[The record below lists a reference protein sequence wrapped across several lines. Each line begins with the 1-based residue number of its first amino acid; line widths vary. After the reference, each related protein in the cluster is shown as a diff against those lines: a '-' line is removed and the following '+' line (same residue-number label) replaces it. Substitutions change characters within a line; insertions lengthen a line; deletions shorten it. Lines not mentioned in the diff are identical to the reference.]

1 MSWYEN
7 ARALSHSEVYPSE
20 TAALEDQQRAT
31 AHSWKVQQR
40 TVAESDAD
48 NAPQRINRLAMYPML
63 AAARALAEVQVT
75 YSRTDHWLRAHRPD
89 QPGKQE
95 ETGVSQY
102 GREAAS

>member
-1 MSWYEN
+1 MPTRIGVPARVCDTCRATTFLRSRPSGVAIAEGARYLLVGSCMHTTMSWYEN

-48 NAPQRINRLAMYPML
+48 NAPQRIN
-63 AAARALAEVQVT
+63 
-75 YSRTDHWLRAHRPD
+75 
-89 QPGKQE
+89 
-95 ETGVSQY
+95 
-102 GREAAS
+102 